1 MPSGVEANSSGV
13 RGASSRPPDPISSMI
28 EIFERRG
35 AAVQCFRDSRGPRYR
50 LRSLTVELQLLGS
63 EFAARNVL
71 HATDALALIA
81 LLDRAR
87 AGEVAAAGW
96 LAGYLGLNS
105 ASTTALVDRFGRARP
120 GVPGARREG
129 PPPGHPAR
137 HRGCAGHGVG
147 FLRPHHRARAR
158 RRRGLLRGRT
168 RHRPG
173 LPGSG
178 DRSRRGVAQTLTPR
192 REHRLGWPFVAS
204 GVPFDASAWNRLGV
218 EGHMATL

>member
-50 LRSLTVELQLLGS
+50 LRSLTVELELLGS

-137 HRGCAGHGVG
+137 HRG
-147 FLRPHHRARAR
+147 
-158 RRRGLLRGRT
+158 RT

-218 EGHMATL
+218 DGHMATL